1 VTIKSVF
8 FHVYNSYQHALSVSR
23 FGTHVIITMATN
35 LLQGMLTLF
44 TGVMVARLLGPEGR
58 GELAAIQSWAPFI
71 ATVAML
77 GLPEAVTYFSAQYP
91 ERARSYWV
99 SGTCF
104 ALVVGIPFAMVGY
117 WLMPWLLSAQAPSVT
132 SVAQWY
138 VVGLVF
144 LFAFHSM
151 PLASLRGR
159 NDFAV
164 WNVLQLVPTLGWL
177 LVLFLAMV
185 FKYTTAQFVAL
196 GYIAMLGLI
205 FFPVGAVGLRR
216 VPGTF
221 RLDRHLFYPMMRY
234 GLPLAIATLP
244 QWLWNARLPQMFM
257 ATFLDLEPRSL
268 GLFAVA
274 AAWGSMAGPLIN
286 AVGVVLFPDVA
297 SKPSEDQKAMALAR
311 GLRIAV
317 FLTVSLSVVPLLV
330 TPYAVPT
337 FFGED
342 FRPAVPAA
350 MVMVVA
356 GGIMG
361 IKMILDQGLRG
372 WGKSKVV
379 LVGELI
385 GLAATM
391 LLLPS
396 LLFRFNIIGAA
407 ISLLVGYAATTAY
420 LVHKARRLAKESIQ
434 RLLWPNLTEIMTFL
448 QRFRTISTLGM
459 GDR

>member
-1 VTIKSVF
+1 VTINSVF
-8 FHVYNSYQHALSVSR
+8 FHVYNSYQRALSVSR
-23 FGTHVIITMATN
+23 FGTHVIVTMATN

-71 ATVAML
+71 ATIAML

-104 ALVVGIPFAMVGY
+104 ALVVGIPFAMVGC
-117 WLMPWLLSAQAPSVT
+117 WLMPWLLSAQAPSVA

-138 VVGLVF
+138 VLGLVF
-144 LFAFHSM
+144 LFAFHWM

-196 GYIAMLGLI
+196 GYIAMLGLC
-205 FFPVGAVGLRR
+205 FFPVATVSVRR
-216 VPGTF
+216 IPGTF
-221 RLDRHLFYPMMRY
+221 YIDRHLFYPMMRY

-257 ATFLDLEPRSL
+257 ATFLDPRSL

-274 AAWGSMAGPLIN
+274 VAWGSMAGPLIN

-297 SKPSEDQKAMALAR
+297 SRPSEDQKAMALAR

-317 FLTVSLSVVPLLV
+317 FLTVSLSVLLLLV

-337 FFGED
+337 LFGED
-342 FRPAVPAA
+342 FRPGVPAA

-361 IKMILDQGLRG
+361 IKMILDQGLLG
-372 WGKSKVV
+372 WGKSGAV

-396 LLFRFNIIGAA
+396 LLFRFNVIGAA
-407 ISLLVGYAATTAY
+407 MSSLVGYAATTAY
-420 LVHKARRLAKESIQ
+420 LVHKARRLTEQSIQ
-434 RLLWPNLTEIMTFL
+434 RFLLPNLTEIMTFL
-448 QRFRTISTLGM
+448 QRFRTMLTLGS